1 MEDRVI
7 FLRRDAE
14 FNERI
19 LQKIKNFTVEPN
31 YVTLALTQKSLVFY
45 GTLEHFKTTL
55 KNFPKLHF
63 KKFISPS
70 HP

>member
-45 GTLEHFKTTL
+45 GTL
-55 KNFPKLHF
+55 
-63 KKFISPS
+63 
-70 HP
+70 